1 MVEFIN
7 LINDIS
13 TAVKFGWVGVL
24 VWGIVQFMWYQR
36 GRALPE
42 DMAAEPASE
51 AWSGA
56 RLLALFKRSSDD
68 AGEQPPARSALS
80 IAPAFD
86 PPIDET
92 SGHEADLGAAA
103 GIALERLL
111 DADEGDGTSREEAQA
126 FAVRKKRVSN
136 EPTMSY

>member
-13 TAVKFGWVGVL
+13 TAVKLGWVGVL

-42 DMAAEPASE
+42 DMAVEPASE
-51 AWSGA
+51 AWSVA

-86 PPIDET
+86 PPIHET
-92 SGHEADLGAAA
+92 SGREADLGAAA

-111 DADEGDGTSREEAQA
+111 DADEGDGASREEAEA
-126 FAVRKKRVSN
+126 FAARKKRVSH
-136 EPTMSY
+136 EHTTSY